1 MMNNDNRGDPLYV
14 GNLPRF
20 SSEESVMDLFGQS
33 IAWDC
38 PITNVRL
45 QKQGREVQAIV
56 WIIAGSRDD
65 MNSETTTTVDQ
76 IIENMHHSEF
86 QGKKIEVRMA
96 DPDETTSP

>member
-1 MMNNDNRGDPLYV
+1 MNNDNRGDPLYV

-56 WIIAGSRDD
+56 WIVTGGD
-65 MNSETTTTVDQ
+65 MNETTVDQ

-96 DPDETTSP
+96 DPDETSA